1 MKKQLIGIFSLA
13 ALASSS
19 LVAQVELVNDTFDA
33 SSQLTK
39 NTGSDWFL
47 HVDDAD
53 DKWHAADSS
62 DWTHG
67 VGGGFMYNGAT
78 DGSRVSDGAI
88 ATMLSLSGLGLGA
101 ENQLTVDFNYSSWG
115 GNGDNAVQ
123 VHLWLVT
130 DNGLVAGDQIAY
142 IGANNGRMDERSAF
156 TTPAEN
162 FDAYHVADGT
172 AVGFN
177 DVKVSFAA
185 TDTVDQTPGNVANFQ
200 QTFDISGYATGGT
213 LVDYDYFVL
222 GISRNVDA
230 GDNSFA
236 LHDIKVTAIPEPSSY
251 ALLGGLLALS
261 SVMLRRRQA

>member
-1 MKKQLIGIFSLA
+1 MKKQLIGIFGLA
-13 ALASSS
+13 ALATSS
-19 LVAQVELVNDTFDA
+19 LVAEVELINDTFDA
-33 SSQLTK
+33 TSQLTK
-39 NTGSDWFL
+39 NASDIFL

-53 DKWHAADSS
+53 DQWHAS
-62 DWTHG
+62 DGSAWVHG
-67 VGGGFMYNGAT
+67 AGGGFMYNTTAVG
-78 DGSRVSDGAI
+78 DSRVSDGAI
-88 ATMLSLSGLGLGA
+88 ATMLSLSGVGLGA

-115 GNGDNAVQ
+115 GNGDQAIQ
-123 VHLWLVT
+123 VHLWLVK

-142 IGANNGRMDERSAF
+142 IGAKNGRMDERSAN

-172 AVGFN
+172 AVGFD

-200 QTFDISGYATGGT
+200 QAFDISGYATGGT

-230 GDNSFA
+230 GDNNFA
-236 LHDIKVTAIPEPSSY
+236 LHDIKVTAVPEPGSY

-261 SVMLRRRQA
+261 SVMVRRRKA

>member
-1 MKKQLIGIFSLA
+1 MKKQIIGIFGLA
-13 ALASSS
+13 ALASSA
-19 LVAQVELVNDTFDA
+19 LVAEVDLINDTFGA
-33 SSQLTK
+33 SSNLTK

-53 DKWHAADSS
+53 DQWHAADSS
-62 DWTHG
+62 AWTHG
-67 VGGGFMYNGAT
+67 VGGGFMYNAAT
-78 DGSRVSDGAI
+78 DGSRTSDGAI
-88 ATMLSLSGLGLGA
+88 ATMLSLSELGLGA

-142 IGANNGRMDERSAF
+142 IGANNGRMDNRSAN
-156 TTPAEN
+156 TTPAGN

-185 TDTVDQTPGNVANFQ
+185 TDTGDQAPLNVANFQ
-200 QTFDISGYATGGT
+200 QTFDISGYTTGGT
-213 LVDYDYFVL
+213 LVEYDYFVL
-222 GISRNVDA
+222 GVSRNTAA
-230 GDNSFA
+230 GDNAFA
-236 LHDIKVTAIPEPSSY
+236 LHDISVTAIPEPSTY
-251 ALLGGLLALS
+251 ALIGGLLALS
-261 SVMLRRRQA
+261 SVMLRRRT